1 MSVELTAA
9 ENSRNMDRFFNAR
22 SVAVVGASTNPD
34 KLGHVILANIMAG
47 GYTGHVYPINPKEKE
62 ILGTPV
68 LSSIDEIPEKLDLVV
83 IVVPAVL
90 VPGVLRQAAAKG
102 AGAAVIISGGFRE
115 AGRIDLEKE
124 LLDISTETGIRLV
137 GPNCQGINYVP
148 NKLCASWPLITTPGH
163 MAIVSQSGT
172 VAATLAGWADEEAWG
187 ISSTVSLGNQIDVN
201 ETDLI
206 NTFAEDE
213 NIHSVALY
221 LEGAKDGRKF
231 LEASQKMIHK
241 KPLIVLKSGRTA
253 GGQKAAAS
261 HTKSMAGRDD
271 IFDAA
276 CRQYGIVRANDI
288 ESLYD
293 MSKALA
299 ALQIEKGNRLMI
311 ITSSGG
317 SGILAVDNAEKHGI
331 SVPPLP
337 KDVAELLRQADI
349 PSNATLANPLDL
361 TVATAQEYKNAL
373 QTLIQAD
380 IADLYLLIFGDPIPG
395 AAETAAWLKQE
406 IGPKVA
412 VAYLGG
418 GEVEKEE
425 RIRIHKAGIP
435 VFPTPERAII
445 ALSSVVWAQGYKN
458 ARMAL

>member
-9 ENSRNMDRFFNAR
+9 ENSKNMDRFFNAR

-34 KLGHVILANIMAG
+34 KLGHVILANILAG
-47 GYTGHVYPINPKEKE
+47 GYSGHVYPINPKEKE

-83 IVVPAVL
+83 IVVPAAL
-90 VPGVLRQAAAKG
+90 VPGILRQAAAKG
-102 AGAAVIISGGFRE
+102 AGAAIIISGGFRE
-115 AGRIDLEKE
+115 AGRIELEKE
-124 LLDISTETGIRLV
+124 LLEISAETGIRLV

-148 NKLCASWPLITTPGH
+148 NKLCASWPLITTQGN
-163 MAIVSQSGT
+163 MAVISQSGT

-187 ISSTVSLGNQIDVN
+187 ISTTVSLGNQIDVN

-206 NTFAEDE
+206 NSFCVD
-213 NIHSVALY
+213 NHIHSVALY
-221 LEGAKDGRKF
+221 LEGAKDGRRF
-231 LEASQKMIHK
+231 LQASRKLIEN
-241 KPLIVLKSGRTA
+241 KPLIVLKSGRTL

-261 HTKSMAGRDD
+261 HTKSMAGRDEV
-271 IFDAA
+271 FDAA

-299 ALQIEKGNRLMI
+299 SLHIKQGNRLMI
-311 ITSSGG
+311 VTSSGG
-317 SGILAVDNAEKHGI
+317 SGILAVDNAEKHGLA
-331 SVPPLP
+331 VPALP
-337 KDVAELLRQADI
+337 KDVAELLRQAEI
-349 PSNATLANPLDL
+349 PANATLANPLDL
-361 TVATAQEYKNAL
+361 TVATALEYKNAL
-373 QTLIQAD
+373 QTLIQKD

-395 AAETAAWLKQE
+395 AAETVAWLKQE

-418 GEVEKEE
+418 GQVEKEE
-425 RIRIHKAGIP
+425 RVKIHQAGIP
-435 VFPTPERAII
+435 VFPTPERAVI
-445 ALSSVVWAQGYKN
+445 ALSSVVWLQNYKN
-458 ARMAL
+458 SRIAV